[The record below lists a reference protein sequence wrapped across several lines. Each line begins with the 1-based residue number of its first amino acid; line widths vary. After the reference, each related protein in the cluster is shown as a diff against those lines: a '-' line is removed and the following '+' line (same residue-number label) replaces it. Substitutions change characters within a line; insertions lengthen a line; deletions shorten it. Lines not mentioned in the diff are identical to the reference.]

1 MERCPVIVM
10 LKLVMIS
17 VSCYTQHELLDWRHD
32 LDKQY
37 PEALEV
43 VKSTMHLK

>member
-1 MERCPVIVM
+1 MERCPMFVM
-10 LKLVMIS
+10 FKLVVFS
-17 VSCYTQHELLDWRHD
+17 VSCYTQHELLDGRHD

-43 VKSTMHLK
+43 VKSTMHFK